1 MKFITRSPNLAK
13 LTEDAIIV
21 GAFSNDKGPDKGPPT
36 LSPSAEQLHAQGLL
50 ADTLA
55 LGDFTGQ
62 LGKLAIIAL
71 SKGKGRLVLVGL
83 GAAAKL
89 DIKAYK
95 KATQAALTAVAAT
108 QATNVVFTLHE
119 LPVSGLDNATKSRIA
134 TVAAHEACYRFD
146 LTKSKKDPLP
156 KLHSIAFTADAAA
169 SKDTLRGA
177 EQGDAIGE
185 GASFAKTLGNLPPNV
200 CTPSY
205 LAAEAKKLARTY
217 KLGVEVLDKKQCE
230 ALKMGSF
237 LAVAQGSLQAP
248 KFIILKYSGAGKS
261 DAPVVLVGKGITF
274 DSGGI
279 SLKPG
284 ESMDEMK
291 YDMCGAA
298 SVLGTF
304 RAIAQLKP
312 KLNLVGI
319 IPACENMPSGSA
331 IKPGDIVTSL
341 SGLTVEILNTD
352 AEGRLILND
361 ALTYARRFKPAAVVD
376 IATLTGACMI
386 ALGGVHSGLFS
397 KSDAL
402 ATELL
407 QAGADATDTAWRMPL
422 DDEYQEGLKSN
433 FADMP
438 NIATRAG
445 GAVTAAC
452 FLSRYT
458 EGLEWAHLDIAGTA
472 WKQGPAKGATGRPV
486 GLLTQ
491 FLLSRSGK

>member
-1 MKFITRSPNLAK
+1 MKFITRSSNLSK
-13 LTEDAIIV
+13 LSEDAVVI
-21 GAFSNDKGPDKGPPT
+21 GAFSGHKGT
-36 LSPSAEQLHAQGLL
+36 LSLSADAEQLHAQGVF
-50 ADTLA
+50 ANTLA
-55 LGDFTGQ
+55 LGDFTGE
-62 LGKLAIIAL
+62 LGKHVILPGP
-71 SKGKGRLVLVGL
+71 KNKGRVVLVGL
-83 GAAAKL
+83 GVADKFDA
-89 DIKAYK
+89 KAYK
-95 KATQAALTAVAAT
+95 KATQTALGALAST
-108 QATNVVFTLHE
+108 QTSDVVFTLHK
-119 LPVSGLDNATKSRIA
+119 LAVPGLDNAAKSRIA
-134 TVAAHEACYRFD
+134 AVAAHEACYRFD
-146 LTKSKKDPLP
+146 LTKSKKEPSP
-156 KLHSIAFTADAAA
+156 KLTSIAFTAEGTAA
-169 SKDTLRGA
+169 KEVLNGA
-177 EQGDAIGE
+177 EQGNAVGE
-185 GASFAKTLGNLPPNV
+185 GISFAKTLGNLPPNI

-205 LAAEAKKLARTY
+205 LAMEAKKLAKTY
-217 KLGVEVLDKKQCE
+217 KLEVEVLDKKQCE

-237 LAVAQGSLQAP
+237 LAVAQGSVQAP
-248 KFIILKYSGAGKS
+248 KFIVLKYNGAPKTQ
-261 DAPVVLVGKGITF
+261 APVVLVGKGITF

-284 ESMDEMK
+284 EAMDEMK

-312 KLNLVGI
+312 KLNLIGI

-331 IKPGDIVTSL
+331 IKPGDIVTTL

-361 ALTYARRFKPAAVVD
+361 ALTYSRRFKPAAVVD
-376 IATLTGACMI
+376 IATLTGACVI

-407 QAGADATDTAWRMPL
+407 QAGAAASDTAWRMPL

-438 NIATRAG
+438 NIASRAAG
-445 GAVTAAC
+445 SVTAAC

-472 WKQGPAKGATGRPV
+472 WKQGTAKGATGRPV

-491 FLLSRSGK
+491 FLLNRADK